1 MDSAPLLQALLLILH
16 LVLTMVVRAQATM
29 KSPAGAAISFQS
41 PVLLSNPFLIS
52 LLGTFMVV
60 VWARMVLP
68 HAGDVH
74 KAQKQSLGNANRF
87 REPSMSLDLE
97 QGILV
102 P

>member
-1 MDSAPLLQALLLILH
+1 MDNAPLLQALLLILH

-29 KSPAGAAISFQS
+29 KLPAGDAISFQNRA
-41 PVLLSNPFLIS
+41 PPNNPFLIS

-60 VWARMVLP
+60 VWAQMVLP
-68 HAGDVH
+68 HAGDAH
-74 KAQKQSLGNANRF
+74 KVQKRNLDNVNQYQ
-87 REPSMSLDLE
+87 EPSMSLDLA